1 MDLLG
6 KGTFPFRPGMSA
18 NADIQTETHANVLS
32 VPINA
37 VTTRDKNDSTQTSA
51 AKKKDESD
59 LKATTAPPEDDLEVV
74 CFIIGK
80 DSKVNKVVV
89 KTAIQDINNIEITA
103 GLKEG
108 DMVVTGPYEAVSK
121 TLKVGKQVKV
131 VDKKEL
137 FEK

>member
-18 NADIQTETHANVLS
+18 NADIQTKTHANVLS

-37 VTTRDKNDSTQTSA
+37 VTTRDKNDSSKTDI
-51 AKKKDESD
+51 KKTDESNVKPASS
-59 LKATTAPPEDDLEVV
+59 LEDDLEVV
-74 CFIIGK
+74 CFVIDKDGK
-80 DSKVNKVVV
+80 VSKAKV
-89 KTAIQDINNIEITA
+89 KTDIQDINNIEITA

-108 DMVVTGPYEAVSK
+108 DLVVTGPYDVVSK